1 MPDLRPASG
10 RTFDLA
16 ELLLRRWFPE
26 RTDRESAV
34 IKDFLLERGRE
45 FDRYEFSVHVGNGT
59 RPDPE
64 HLPGIQK
71 TTVFS
76 SQKRIDMLA
85 WKGAGV
91 TLFEV
96 KARIGIAVLG
106 QLQAYAQLLLEARP
120 GILIERLAAIG
131 RSSDDDTLRV
141 LASNGIDVY
150 LYPDEP
156 IVE

>member
-1 MPDLRPASG
+1 MADLLDAPPRY
-10 RTFDLA
+10 FELA

-26 RTDRESAV
+26 RTDRESAI
-34 IKDFLLERGRE
+34 IKDFLLEHGRA

-59 RPDPE
+59 APNPA

-85 WKGAGV
+85 WRGATV

-96 KARIGIAVLG
+96 KARIGLEVLG
-106 QLQAYAQLLLEARP
+106 QIQAYAQLLDETRP
-120 GILIERLAAIG
+120 GILIERLAALG
-131 RSSDDDTLRV
+131 RTSDDDTLRV
-141 LASNGIDVY
+141 LASHGIDVY
-150 LYPDEP
+150 LYPPEP
-156 IVE
+156 AGA